1 MTRVMTVRRAATAV
15 VGAVTLVLG
24 GASVA
29 SAHGGPGDIEFG
41 EPEQTGP
48 LEVTFPIRVTYQND
62 GHDAE
67 GVEDVSLTGVGE
79 DGTTFGPVDPL
90 MPGDAP
96 GVWIATVELPGPG
109 GWDLT
114 LLIGEPESS
123 GAIVVEVADLD
134 APAPDNTVEVESGDP
149 DDAGE
154 PAPEV
159 TAGGEPDDE
168 AAGDDDALGATDSDD
183 GDGIPFFAVLAGFLA
198 AVAAGLLGYRW
209 VTSRQTATEES

>member
-149 DDAGE
+149 DDTDQAL
-154 PAPEV
+154 PEATV
-159 TAGGEPDDE
+159 VGEPDED
-168 AAGDDDALGATDSDD
+168 GTDDALGATDSDD

-198 AVAAGLLGYRW
+198 AVAVGVVAYRW
-209 VTSRQTATEES
+209 VAGRRTVSQEG